1 MASRRPLV
9 TAGGRVQELPSGDSL
24 KVGQASLDASDLTAD
39 RTHKLPDANGTLA
52 LAGIPV
58 SQQSG
63 TTYTLAASDAGT
75 IVQRTSATLN
85 KVYVDASVFDL
96 SNGPVVILLQQ
107 VGAGLMSTDPF
118 DGSTTMNKGGMTASA
133 YQRGS
138 MMYVIVDSSSSFY
151 VGGEV
156 KFL

>member
-1 MASRRPLV
+1 MA
-9 TAGGRVQELPSGDSL
+9 GRWLDLLGTILDTFGIGPKG
-24 KVGQASLDASDLTAD
+24 ARATLDASDLTAN
-39 RTHKLPDANGTLA
+39 RTYALPDAGGTIA

-75 IVQRTSATLN
+75 IVQRTSSTLN

-96 SNGPVVILLQQ
+96 SNGPAVVLIQQ
-107 VGAGLMSTDPF
+107 VGTGLMSTDPF
-118 DGSTTMNKGGMTASA
+118 DGSTTMNKGGMTATA

-156 KFL
+156 KYL